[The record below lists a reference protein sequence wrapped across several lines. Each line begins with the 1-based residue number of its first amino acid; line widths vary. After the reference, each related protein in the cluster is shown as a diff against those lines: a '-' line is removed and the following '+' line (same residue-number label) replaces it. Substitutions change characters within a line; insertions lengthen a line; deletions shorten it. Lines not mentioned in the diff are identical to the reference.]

1 MKLSN
6 LNVYFFFGLMVG
18 IGWLAFLIFKPF
30 LTAILAAAVLAALFQ
45 STYQNL
51 LRKTNESEITSGL
64 LSILFIIVIVFVPL
78 FAILGVSIKEASSF
92 FQSFSNNSG
101 TSSVF
106 VEHILNS
113 ARNLPYAETIFG
125 QNAFNMASLVESLR
139 GLGGNL
145 LGFVEILYMNV
156 EQFVVWT
163 FIMFF
168 TLFYFFIDG
177 KTILAE
183 MMRLSPLKNEH
194 EALLMQKF
202 VSMSRAT
209 LRITVII
216 GFIQGFLGTI
226 MFFVAGVPSAILWGL
241 LMAVMSVVPAVGSAL
256 VWMPAA
262 IILIA
267 LGNVWQGVFV
277 LVVGGGVISI
287 VDNILRPKLVGKDTE
302 MHPLMVFFAT
312 LGGISLFGFPGFVI
326 GPIIM
331 SLFLALGEIYA
342 IEFRGQLQAYN
353 K

>member
-6 LNVYFFFGLMVG
+6 LNVYFFFGLIVG
-18 IGWLAFLIFKPF
+18 IGWLVFLIFKPF
-30 LTAILAAAVLAALFQ
+30 LTAILVAAVLAALFQ

-51 LRKTNESEITSGL
+51 LRKTNKSEIMSAL
-64 LSILFIIVIVFVPL
+64 LSILFIIIIVFVPL
-78 FAILGVSIKEASSF
+78 FTILGVSIREGSLF
-92 FQSFSNNSG
+92 FQSFSNNSDA
-101 TSSVF
+101 SSIV
-106 VEHILNS
+106 VEHILDS

-125 QNAFNMASLVESLR
+125 QNAFNMSSLVENLR

-145 LGFVEILYMNV
+145 LGFFEILYVNV
-156 EQFVVWT
+156 EQFIVWT

-177 KTILAE
+177 KAILAE

-194 EALLMQKF
+194 EELLMKKF
-202 VSMSRAT
+202 TSMSRAT
-209 LRITVII
+209 LRITIII

-226 MFFVAGVPSAILWGL
+226 MFYVAGVPSAILLGL
-241 LMAVMSVVPAVGSAL
+241 LMTVMSVVPAVGSAL

-277 LVVGGGVISI
+277 LIVGGGVISI
-287 VDNILRPKLVGKDTE
+287 VDNILRPKLLGRDTE

-312 LGGISLFGFPGFVI
+312 LGGIGLFGFPGFVI
-326 GPIIM
+326 GPIIIA
-331 SLFLALGEIYA
+331 LFLALGEIYA
-342 IEFRGQLQAYN
+342 IEFRGQLQEYN